1 MMYTVC
7 DLHRYTFVGRNS
19 WGVAYLGGGISR
31 GVAYLGRSQLS
42 RERRYFGNFTV
53 YNPGRTLESGAS

>member
-1 MMYTVC
+1 MHSAC

-19 WGVAYLGGGISR
+19 QGVAYLGG
-31 GVAYLGRSQLS
+31 SQLS